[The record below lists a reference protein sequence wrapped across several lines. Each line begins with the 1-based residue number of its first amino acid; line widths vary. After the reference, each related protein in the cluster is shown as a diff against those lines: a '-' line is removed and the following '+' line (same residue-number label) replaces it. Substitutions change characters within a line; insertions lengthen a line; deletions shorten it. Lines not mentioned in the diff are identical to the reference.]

1 QRCPK
6 LSRSY
11 PVFAARPLIGSVS
24 STSSAVRPAVADVS
38 VTVPATPAKATSSS
52 SGTAD
57 AEGEAEGDGEAEGE
71 TETAGEPEGSSFDD
85 PNTPVLMLPVIR
97 NPTAATAVT
106 IVATLR
112 FGNRSQVGVFFTSA
126 TIPVMSTT
134 S

>member
-1 QRCPK
+1 
-6 LSRSY
+6 
-11 PVFAARPLIGSVS
+11 LIGSVS

-57 AEGEAEGDGEAEGE
+57 TDGETEAEAEGE
-71 TETAGEPEGSSFDD
+71 TETATEPEGSSFDD

-134 S
+134 SHCGAN